1 VTTLH
6 RAVLELLADGAALWS
21 ADGALHF
28 RAPSGVMTAER
39 AAFLRAHKAELLSWL
54 AACGAEQNRPLTETA
69 PPCAP
74 RAGEPAPLSPAQEDI
89 LFAERLG
96 CGSAY
101 NMPALLTLT
110 GELDIEALARS
121 LDDLRARH
129 ASLRTRVIETA
140 DGAQQIA
147 DAPAS
152 MPLATQDLSALAA
165 QQQAA
170 AVEALAAQWGDERFD
185 LAAGPLLRAKL
196 LVLGGGQ
203 YRLLLNLHHIVA
215 DGWSMSVLAADLAEC
230 YRAHVLR
237 VPCRLAP
244 LSRDYSD
251 YASMQRVRAEQR
263 IWTRDVPFWREAL
276 QGAPE
281 RLTLPHDRAR
291 PPVRSFKGDEVSL
304 RLDTETSARL
314 KSLAASWRMTPFAP
328 LCALFHLLLSRWSQ
342 QDDVV
347 VGVAAANRRFADSEA
362 AIGLFVEML
371 PIRMQIDDADTFET
385 LARRVKARMDEA
397 SMHTGVPFSELANLS
412 GAQRDRS
419 CPPLVPAVFVF
430 DNTPDVVLELPSL
443 TVRQQRLTTTTS
455 KFDLTLFVREENGAF
470 AGYLEYATDLFG
482 KPTMQ
487 RFVDSFCTLLAD
499 ALAHLERPCH
509 ALQIVPA
516 HDLDV
521 LLHGRHGA
529 PLPFDTT
536 ARIHDPIAQQAAAHP
551 TRTAICTDEGSMSYA
566 ELDARANALAHAL
579 QARGVGPETVVGVCL
594 SRTPTMIVAMLAV
607 LKAGGAYLP
616 LDASYPI
623 ARLKLMAEDC
633 RARFTLTERRYTQT
647 LEGAGELLLID
658 TLAADATAEHRHA
671 PPCRATASN
680 LAYIIYTSG
689 STGRPKGVAIEHRNV
704 LALLA
709 WAVDEYRDGELSN
722 VIACTSIC
730 FDISIFEIFVPLMTG
745 GTVTLAEGPLAL
757 PAVAARA
764 RILNTVPSAAAE
776 LVAQRAVPASVDVV
790 NVAGEPLSPR
800 LVAAIYA
807 HTSAKRV
814 YNLYG
819 PSEDTTYS
827 TFARVARGADPV
839 PVGLPLPNT
848 QLYVL
853 DRHRQLVPTGVAG
866 ELYIGGA
873 GVTRGYFGRPELTA
887 ERYIEHPLAATGRLY
902 KTGDLVRFGADGQLY
917 CLGRCDQQ
925 IKIRGFRIEI
935 GEIEAA
941 LLAHPSVE
949 NAAVLARENGNGER
963 FLAAYV
969 MARQKTAG
977 TAAPDAAALRAH
989 LRASLTEAMIPAV
1002 FVLLDAFALLPN
1014 GKIDKSALPAV
1025 LPREPGVADAP
1036 ARPTNACEAA
1046 IAEIWSAVLTI
1057 DAPDIHTDFFAL
1069 GGHSLK
1075 AARVLHLIEQRLSV
1089 RLPLAAL
1096 FRDTT
1101 IAQLA
1106 ARVLALTQAQ
1116 APRAAAAASLRL
1128 MREGQGAPA
1137 LFLFHPAGGHL
1148 FGYATLIR
1156 RLHFDG
1162 PIYGLQR
1169 PEFAGAEPPTLIDA
1183 DTLAERYT
1191 AQIRAVQP
1199 EGPYRLLGWSFGG
1212 LMAGLVAARLR
1223 ASGEAVVY
1231 AGAIDTR
1238 LPARLDA
1245 AADAALAAC
1254 EGQCVA
1260 QAHAGL
1266 PSALVDRVRAMAR
1279 ADAAIAAAS
1288 ADDALLRERLSAL
1301 YLADLWALARHTA
1314 RDAGAN
1320 GALAELTHAYDASL
1334 TVAVDPTSC
1343 AATAGASV
1351 RTYEG
1356 DHFAILSMPTAQT
1369 VAEWIDAD
1377 LAAST
1382 VHAAVDALP

>member
-1 VTTLH
+1 MTTLH
-6 RAVLELLADGAALWS
+6 RAVLELLADGAALWC

-39 AAFLRAHKAELLSWL
+39 AAFLRGHKAELLAWL
-54 AACGAEQNRPLTETA
+54 AACGAERDRPLIETA
-69 PPCAP
+69 PPRAP
-74 RAGEPAPLSPAQEDI
+74 RHGDAAPLSPAQEDI
-89 LFAERLG
+89 LFAQRLG

-110 GELDIEALARS
+110 GELDIEALAHS

-152 MPLATQDLSALAA
+152 MPLATQDLGALAA
-165 QQQAA
+165 QAQAA
-170 AVEALAAQWGDERFD
+170 AVEALAAQWADERFD

-196 LVLGGGQ
+196 LILGGGQ
-203 YRLLLNLHHIVA
+203 YRLLLNLHHIIA

-230 YRAHVLR
+230 YRARVLG

-244 LSRDYSD
+244 LSHDYSD
-251 YASMQRVRAEQR
+251 YAWMQRVRAEQR
-263 IWTRDVPFWREAL
+263 VWARDVPFWRAAL

-281 RLTLPHDRAR
+281 RLTLPHDRTR
-291 PPVRSFKGDEVSL
+291 PPVRSFEGDEVLL
-304 RLDTETSARL
+304 RIDAQTSARL

-328 LCALFHLLLSRWSQ
+328 LCALFQLLLSRWSQ
-342 QDDVV
+342 QNDVV
-347 VGVAAANRRFADSEA
+347 VGVAAANRRFADSES

-371 PIRMQIDDADTFET
+371 PIRTQIEDADSFET
-385 LARRVKARMDEA
+385 LARRVKAHMDEA
-397 SMHTGVPFSELANLS
+397 STHTGVPFSELANLS
-412 GAQRDRS
+412 GVQRDRS

-443 TVRQQRLTTTTS
+443 TVRQQRLKTTTS
-455 KFDLTLFVREENGAF
+455 KFDLTLFMREENGAF
-470 AGYLEYATDLFG
+470 AGYLEYATDLFD
-482 KPTMQ
+482 KATMQ

-499 ALAHLERPCH
+499 ALAHIERPCH

-516 HDLDV
+516 DDLQV
-521 LLHGRHGA
+521 LLHARHGA
-529 PLPFDTT
+529 PLPFDRT
-536 ARIHDPIAQQAAAHP
+536 ARIHDLIAQQAAAHP

-566 ELDARANALAHAL
+566 QLDARSNALAHVL
-579 QARGVGPETVVGVCL
+579 QARGVTPETVVGVCL
-594 SRTPTMIVAMLAV
+594 SRTPTMIVAMLAI

-633 RARFTLTERRYTQT
+633 RARFTLTEQRYAQT
-647 LEGAGELLLID
+647 LEGAGELLLLD
-658 TLAADATAEHRHA
+658 TLTPQATAEDRYA
-671 PPCRATASN
+671 PPCRASASS

-745 GTVTLAEGPLAL
+745 GTVTLAQGPLAL
-757 PAVAARA
+757 PAVASHA

-776 LVAQRAVPASVDVV
+776 LVAQGAVPASVDVV

-807 HTSAKRV
+807 HTRAKRV

-853 DRHRQLVPTGVAG
+853 DQHRQLVPSGVAG

-887 ERYIEHPLAATGRLY
+887 ERYIEHPLAGEGRLY

-949 NAAVLARENGNGER
+949 NAAVLARENNNGER

-969 MARQKTAG
+969 MARANASDGKV
-977 TAAPDAAALRAH
+977 PDAAALRAH
-989 LRASLTEAMIPAV
+989 LRESLTEAMIPAV
-1002 FVLLDAFALLPN
+1002 FVVLDEFPLLPN

-1025 LPREPGVADAP
+1025 LPRESHGAQAH
-1036 ARPTNACEAA
+1036 ARPTNEREAA
-1046 IAEIWSAVLTI
+1046 IAAIWSAVLAI
-1057 DAPDIHTDFFAL
+1057 EAPDIHTDFFAL

-1106 ARVLALTQAQ
+1106 ARIAEHTQT
-1116 APRAAAAASLRL
+1116 PCAAAPASLRL
-1128 MREGQGAPA
+1128 MREGHGTSA

-1156 RLHFDG
+1156 QLRFDG

-1169 PEFAGAEPPTLIDA
+1169 PEFAGADSPTLIDA
-1183 DTLAERYT
+1183 DTLAERYA
-1191 AQIRAVQP
+1191 AQIRTAQP
-1199 EGPYRLLGWSFGG
+1199 HGPYRLLGWSFGG

-1238 LPARLDA
+1238 LPPRLDP

-1254 EGQCVA
+1254 DGQSVA

-1266 PSALVDRVRAMAR
+1266 PPALIERVQAMAR

-1301 YLADLWALARHTA
+1301 YLADLWALAMHTQRGA
-1314 RDAGAN
+1314 AAGEPLEA
-1320 GALAELTHAYDASL
+1320 LTHAYDASL
-1334 TVAVDPTSC
+1334 TVAADADASTT
-1343 AATAGASV
+1343 AAGAPT

-1356 DHFAILSMPTAQT
+1356 DHFAILRMPAAQT
-1369 VAEWIDAD
+1369 VAQWVDAD
-1377 LAAST
+1377 LAE
-1382 VHAAVDALP
+1382 AAVPATADALP